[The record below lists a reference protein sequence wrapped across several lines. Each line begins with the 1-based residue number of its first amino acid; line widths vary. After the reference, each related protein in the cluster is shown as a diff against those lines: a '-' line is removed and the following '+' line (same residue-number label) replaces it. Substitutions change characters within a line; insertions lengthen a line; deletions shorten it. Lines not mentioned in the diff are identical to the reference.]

1 MSRKIVLLCIFIF
14 IILIIMLIFVLG
26 LLIGFGSSYYVYSY
40 TNIIRI
46 EESQDLER
54 QNMTIIT
61 QVDEMQRDIGRILSK
76 LDRVLDEIDKL
87 E

>member
-1 MSRKIVLLCIFIF
+1 
-14 IILIIMLIFVLG
+14 MLIFVLG

-54 QNMTIIT
+54 QNMTIKT

>member
-1 MSRKIVLLCIFIF
+1 
-14 IILIIMLIFVLG
+14 MLIFVLG

>member
-14 IILIIMLIFVLG
+14 IILIIVLIFVLG